1 MFPHEE
7 NNHSFKWTQE
17 EEEEAYKEF
26 LESMKTFPESQI
38 TQEKFFSEEKLERI
52 HERIFGQTKPKRFPR
67 AKKFWVIVAAAAAI
81 LGTMTTAAAFQNRF
95 RRFFLHES
103 SIATDVE
110 VLPPDDGENSET
122 ISYYWDAEYVP
133 EGYTVY
139 FSDISDMDTTIM
151 YTNEGENPI
160 TISTISLTAI
170 PSIDTEDTQKQD
182 VEIAGGSGY
191 LYTTSDESKIRL
203 LLLYADC
210 VLFISGEGI
219 SREEL
224 FKMTDSL
231 YTTNITINQEDL
243 Q

>member
-122 ISYYWDAEYVP
+122 ISYYWDAAYVP
-133 EGYTVY
+133 EGYTL
-139 FSDISDMDTTIM
+139 FFTDISPLDTTVM
-151 YTNEGENPI
+151 YAHESKNPI
-160 TISTISLTAI
+160 IISTTPLTGI

-182 VEIAGGSGY
+182 VEIAGVSGY
-191 LYTTSDESKIRL
+191 LYTTSDNSKIRL
-203 LLLYADC
+203 LLLYTDC
-210 VLFISGEGI
+210 ILYISGENI
-219 SREEL
+219 SQKEL
-224 FKMTDSL
+224 LKIADSL
-231 YTTNITINQEDL
+231 YTTNITIN
-243 Q
+243 

>member
-122 ISYYWDAEYVP
+122 ISYYWDAAYVP
-133 EGYTVY
+133 EGYVLGY
-139 FSDISDMDTTIM
+139 ESISDLMTVLIYDSE
-151 YTNEGENPI
+151 EGSYIE
-160 TISTISLTAI
+160 ISTLSLSTI
-170 PSIDTEDTQKQD
+170 PSIDTENTQRQ
-182 VEIAGGSGY
+182 EIEINNYSGY
-191 LYTTSDESKIRL
+191 LYTTKDDSKTWIII
-203 LLLYADC
+203 LYEDC
-210 VLFISGEGI
+210 FVTIGGKVPQTEILKIAE
-219 SREEL
+219 
-224 FKMTDSL
+224 SL
-231 YTTNITINQEDL
+231 YKENFNIKQEES

>member
-122 ISYYWDAEYVP
+122 ISYYWDAAYVP

-139 FSDISDMDTTIM
+139 FSDISDMDTCIL
-151 YTNEGENPI
+151 YINGEGTTLE
-160 TISTISLTAI
+160 ISTMSFIGV
-170 PSIDTEDTQKQD
+170 PSIDTENTQKQEVKIAD
-182 VEIAGGSGY
+182 VSGY
-191 LYTTSDESKIRL
+191 LYTTSDDSKTRIIL
-203 LLLYADC
+203 FYEDCIVYVAGGISQEEMLKIVETLYA
-210 VLFISGEGI
+210 
-219 SREEL
+219 
-224 FKMTDSL
+224 
-231 YTTNITINQEDL
+231 TNIT
-243 Q
+243 